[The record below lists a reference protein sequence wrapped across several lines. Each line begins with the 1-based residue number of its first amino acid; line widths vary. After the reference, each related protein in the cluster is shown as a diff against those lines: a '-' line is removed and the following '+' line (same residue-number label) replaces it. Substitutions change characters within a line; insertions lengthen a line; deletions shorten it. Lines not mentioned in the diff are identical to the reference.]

1 MYSDQLGTAPTLDE
15 RRRESRP
22 PPVAHRSHRRRR
34 LIVACSAGLLLF
46 IAGIAVGAG
55 AGRSGTGAVAV
66 VPPTVTMTVAP
77 QTGDPA
83 DSATDPAAVNG
94 QIAAGQIGE
103 GAVAGAADPTLT
115 AVDPTL
121 SDVTIADGDWF
132 IGAQVRAG
140 SYRNTSPDCY
150 WARLSGTSG
159 TLAEIIANGIGPGV
173 VSIAPDDYA
182 FTSNRCN
189 WAFLG

>member
-1 MYSDQLGTAPTLDE
+1 MYSDQLGSAPTLDE

-22 PPVAHRSHRRRR
+22 PPIPIRSDRRRR
-34 LIVACSAGLLLF
+34 LLVACSAGLLLF
-46 IAGIAVGAG
+46 VAGIAVGAV
-55 AGRSGTGAVAV
+55 AGRSSTGAVAV
-66 VPPTVTMTVAP
+66 VPPTVTVTVAP
-77 QTGDPA
+77 GTVDTA
-83 DSATDPAAVNG
+83 DT
-94 QIAAGQIGE
+94 
-103 GAVAGAADPTLT
+103 AADPTLI
-115 AVDPTL
+115 AVDPAL

-132 IGAQVRAG
+132 IGAQVRPG

-159 TLAEIIANGIGPGV
+159 TMGEIIANGIGPGV
-173 VSIAPDDYA
+173 VAIDPDDYA